1 MSRLEQRYEVLI
13 IENSPQVLQMLLK
26 MQHML
31 LEQGRLIQELMRKV
45 DLLQPRVISSIP
57 PELKNVIKKEYTN
70 TLTSDNFFLGLSL
83 EDDDLIC
90 MKLATKYLPK
100 EQQNEGSA
108 KVSDNY

>member
-1 MSRLEQRYEVLI
+1 MV
-13 IENSPQVLQMLLK
+13 ENSPDFLQMMLK
-26 MQHML
+26 QQHML
-31 LEQGRLIQELMRKV
+31 LEQQRLLNELIRKV
-45 DLLQPRVISSIP
+45 DCLQPRVISSIP
-57 PELKNVIKKEYTN
+57 AELKIAIKKDYTN